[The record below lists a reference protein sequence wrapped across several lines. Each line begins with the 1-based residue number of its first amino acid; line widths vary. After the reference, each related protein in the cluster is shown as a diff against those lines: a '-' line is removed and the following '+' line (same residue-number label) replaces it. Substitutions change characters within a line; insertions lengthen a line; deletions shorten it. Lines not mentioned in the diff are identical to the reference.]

1 MSDIL
6 RRPMEFGIRGLPIF
20 KDNVNSKYKKYQT
33 DTFGEI
39 EYNFN
44 NMGWRG
50 TDDFPNDPTK
60 HNYEKFDLV
69 VGCSLIEGIG
79 VKEEDLCVT
88 KLQEWNEIPTYN
100 LGMNGTGPDYLLWIL
115 NICVKLH
122 NLNNVHVLSC
132 YQGRETRFYGDH
144 FEIIQS
150 NLPFD
155 DSYKT
160 DYVRRLCEFNDWNF
174 IRINNEIVSSYP
186 KGYDRLHPNEDFQN
200 MIFEEFRNEKD

>member
-1 MSDIL
+1 
-6 RRPMEFGIRGLPIF
+6 
-20 KDNVNSKYKKYQT
+20 
-33 DTFGEI
+33 
-39 EYNFN
+39 
-44 NMGWRG
+44 
-50 TDDFPNDPTK
+50 
-60 HNYEKFDLV
+60 
-69 VGCSLIEGIG
+69 
-79 VKEEDLCVT
+79 
-88 KLQEWNEIPTYN
+88 
-100 LGMNGTGPDYLLWIL
+100 MNGTGADYLLWIL

-132 YQGRETRFYGDH
+132 YQGRETRFYDEH

-160 DYVRRLCEFNDWNF
+160 DYVRRLCAFNDWNF

>member
-20 KDNVNSKYKKYQT
+20 KDNVNSKYKEYQT

-100 LGMNGTGPDYLLWIL
+100 LGMNGTVDYLLWIL

-122 NLNNVHVLSC
+122 NLNNVYVLSC
-132 YQGRETRFYGDH
+132 YQGRETRFYDDH

-160 DYVRRLCEFNDWNF
+160 DYVRRLWNLT
-174 IRINNEIVSSYP
+174 IGIS
-186 KGYDRLHPNEDFQN
+186 
-200 MIFEEFRNEKD
+200 